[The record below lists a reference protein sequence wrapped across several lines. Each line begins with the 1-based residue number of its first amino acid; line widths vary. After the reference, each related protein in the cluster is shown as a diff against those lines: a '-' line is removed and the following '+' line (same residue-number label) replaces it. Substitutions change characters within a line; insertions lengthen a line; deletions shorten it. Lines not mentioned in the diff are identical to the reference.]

1 MGAVKIHGIL
11 TQMHHLGP
19 KWLWYNNRPSFL
31 TKHGSHA
38 YGTNTPDSD
47 LDLRGFCIPPKEYFL
62 GYNNK
67 FEQFQHVDENLDVV
81 IYDIRKFFKLAADCN
96 PNIIEVLFTDPK
108 DHVVVT
114 QVAKKVLKHRELFLS
129 SKAFYT
135 FGGFAFQQ
143 LQKIKKTH
151 AESGVYDFKDAMH
164 LVRLMRVGKE
174 LLETGEVHVK
184 RVHDR
189 EELLAIRQGKWTYDE
204 VIHWASMANNELLDL
219 AAKTKLPKVADHDKL
234 EKLLVEIVHDA
245 L

>member
-1 MGAVKIHGIL
+1 MGAVKITGIL
-11 TQMHHLGP
+11 SQINKLGP
-19 KWLWYNNRPSFL
+19 DWLWYGNRPSFL

-47 LDLRGFCIPPKEYFL
+47 LDIRGFCIPPKEYFL

-67 FEQFQHVDENLDVV
+67 FEQFQHQNDTHDIV

-96 PNIIEVLFTDPK
+96 PNIIEILFTDPK
-108 DHVVVT
+108 DHIVVT
-114 QVAKKVLKHRELFLS
+114 QVGKKVLKHRELFLS
-129 SKAFYT
+129 AKAFYT

-143 LQKIKKTH
+143 LQKIKTKQAATG
-151 AESGVYDFKDAMH
+151 AFDTKDAMH

-184 RVHDR
+184 RIYDH

-204 VIHWASMANNELLDL
+204 VISWASRANNELLDL
-219 AAKTKLPKVADHDKL
+219 AAKTKLPKQADHAKL
-234 EKLLVEIVHDA
+234 DKLLVDIVHDA

>member
-1 MGAVKIHGIL
+1 MGAIKIHGIL
-11 TQMHHLGP
+11 NKLHHLGP
-19 KWLWYNNRPSFL
+19 EWLWYGNRPSFL

-38 YGTNTPDSD
+38 YGTATPESD

-62 GYNNK
+62 GYSSK
-67 FEQFQHVDENLDVV
+67 FEQFQHVTDELDVV
-81 IYDIRKFFKLAADCN
+81 IFDIRKFFKLAADCN

-114 QVAKKVLKHRELFLS
+114 QVAKKVLKHRDLFLS

-143 LQKIKKTH
+143 LQKIKTTYPKT
-151 AESGVYDFKDAMH
+151 GTYDTKDAMH

-174 LLETGEVHVK
+174 LLATGEVHVK
-184 RVHDR
+184 RIHDH

-219 AAKTKLPKVADHDKL
+219 AAKTKLPKVVDHVKL